1 MVRRFNANGE
11 YVSKEQFCKICHL
24 KKSKARQLLQSGL
37 VPCIDTGIPTARYQI
52 ALKDVIK
59 YLQDREI
66 DPERF
71 GYRRNI
77 AKSKIHNTFGT
88 YDSAVGAKM
97 RQLAEEYLA
106 DGPDLL
112 TVRDIIEFLG
122 YSMYSIYNWKNK
134 LGLKYIRLNGKLFFP
149 KACFL
154 DFIAGPDFYKILY
167 KTEQHIDLLR
177 RAGAHEGK

>member
-1 MVRRFNANGE
+1 M
-11 YVSKEQFCKICHL
+11 
-24 KKSKARQLLQSGL
+24 
-37 VPCIDTGIPTARYQI
+37 
-52 ALKDVIK
+52 IK

-122 YSMYSIYNWKNK
+122 YSRYSIYNWKNK